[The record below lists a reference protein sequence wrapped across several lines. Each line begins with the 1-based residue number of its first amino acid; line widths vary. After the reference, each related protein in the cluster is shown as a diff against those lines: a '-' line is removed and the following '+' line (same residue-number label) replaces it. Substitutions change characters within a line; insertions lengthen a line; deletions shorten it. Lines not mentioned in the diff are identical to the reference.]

1 MKLIILDRDG
11 VINHDS
17 DKYIKSIEE
26 WIPITGSIHAISRLY
41 KAGWHIAI
49 ATNQSGLARGYFSKD
64 TLNQIHLYLNSLIKK
79 QGAELSFIYYCP
91 HLPSDNC
98 SCRKPKPGLLNNI
111 MNHYNVNPK
120 DVWFVGDSHTDIQA
134 AINASCKPALVK
146 TGKGLR
152 TLKKDLPLNLPV
164 YENLSDFADHI
175 LDSENSK

>member
-79 QGAELSFIYYCP
+79 Q
-91 HLPSDNC
+91 
-98 SCRKPKPGLLNNI
+98 
-111 MNHYNVNPK
+111 
-120 DVWFVGDSHTDIQA
+120 
-134 AINASCKPALVK
+134 
-146 TGKGLR
+146 
-152 TLKKDLPLNLPV
+152 
-164 YENLSDFADHI
+164 I
-175 LDSENSK
+175 LDIKLQFFNGGNGNLVEQNHINGL